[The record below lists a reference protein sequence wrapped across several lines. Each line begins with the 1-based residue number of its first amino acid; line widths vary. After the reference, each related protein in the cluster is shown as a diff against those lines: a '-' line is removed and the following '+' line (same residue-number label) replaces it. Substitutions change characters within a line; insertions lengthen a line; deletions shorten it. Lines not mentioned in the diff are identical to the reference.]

1 MPEPYQTNNPLEF
14 TQLPGVYISEK
25 TPPPTVIAVGTNN
38 VIFIGQFERGTEN
51 QPTAIGSLTELEEKF
66 GNNPIYTGN
75 KALRLKRWT
84 NLYVIRALAAAATS
98 ASVTQTVTSKN
109 TFTATALYKG
119 VYGNKIKITVADGT
133 TANTKKFTIKD
144 DGTSGVEEVYDNLTI
159 QGKTDQELASIFQR
173 SRLVKITSAHA
184 TEEPGDGDL
193 TLAGGSD
200 GVIGPTDYT
209 TAISNADIRANGR
222 IYFTDDQSAGT
233 KAALSN
239 FVKLEQAGVCVVGPA
254 SLTETIDNAV
264 TDAALYL
271 DQNGRVLYAYNPI
284 QFNINGNLEEES
296 PVYLT
301 ASILGGIAPQISP
314 LSVQDTRNLTA
325 TAAGVKFNINRT
337 NLKKLRTAGIM
348 AYEFHPNTRGVK
360 LATAPTGNPQ
370 LSIKRR
376 RFSDF
381 YLKSIALFLENYQSR
396 PNSLNLRKE
405 IYANIIQF
413 DQGLVNNGVLPS
425 EQDEGMKVL
434 KVETEGLVT
443 PNERA
448 QGLLKISIQRRLFAS
463 ADFIVLEAEIGET
476 VQVRELRPG

>member
-25 TPPPTVIAVGTNN
+25 TPPPTVISVGTNN
-38 VIFIGQFERGTEN
+38 VIFIGQFERGPEN
-51 QPTAIGSLTELEEKF
+51 QPTAIGSITELADKF
-66 GNNPIYTGN
+66 GNNLAYTGN

-84 NLYVIRALAAAATS
+84 NLHVIRALAAAA
-98 ASVTQTVTSKN
+98 AAANVTQTVTAKN

-119 VYGNKIKITVADGT
+119 LYGNNIKINISDGT
-133 TANTKKFTIKD
+133 NANTKKFTITD
-144 DGTSGVEEVYDNLTI
+144 EGTSEIEEVYDNLNLP
-159 QGKTDQELASIFQR
+159 GKTDNELAIIFQA

-184 TEEPGDGDL
+184 TEEPADGDL
-193 TLAGGSD
+193 TLTGGTD
-200 GVIGPTDYT
+200 GVIASTDYA
-209 TAISNADIRANGR
+209 TAIANADIRANGR

-239 FVKLEQAGVCVVGPA
+239 FVKLEQAGICIVGPSA
-254 SLTETIDNAV
+254 LTTTVDAAI
-264 TDAALYL
+264 TDAATYL
-271 DQNGRVLYAYNPI
+271 DQNGRVLYAYNPVL
-284 QFNINGNLEEES
+284 FNINGNLEEES

-301 ASILGGIAPQISP
+301 ASVLGGIAPQISP

-337 NLKKLRTAGIM
+337 NLKRLREAGIM
-348 AYEFHPNTRGVK
+348 AYEFHPNPGSVK

-370 LSIKRR
+370 MSIKRR
-376 RFSDF
+376 RFTDF

-413 DQGLVNNGVLPS
+413 DQGLVNSGTLPS
-425 EQDEGMKVL
+425 EQDEGIKVL

-476 VQVRELRPG
+476 VQVKELRPS

>member
-1 MPEPYQTNNPLEF
+1 MPEPFQTNNPLEF

-25 TPPPTVIAVGTNN
+25 TPPPTVVAVGTNN
-38 VIFIGQFERGTEN
+38 VIFIGQFERGPEN
-51 QPTAIGSLTELEEKF
+51 QPTAIGSITELEETF
-66 GNNPIYTGN
+66 GNNPAYTGN

-84 NLYVIRALAAAATS
+84 NLHVLRALAAAA
-98 ASVTQTVTSKN
+98 AAANVTQTVTSKN

-119 VYGNKIKITVADGT
+119 VYGNKIKINVSDGT
-133 TANTKKFTIKD
+133 NANTKKFTITD
-144 DGTSGVEEVYDNLTI
+144 GGTSGLEEVYDNLALP
-159 QGKTDQELASIFQR
+159 GKTDSELAITFQ
-173 SRLVKITSAHA
+173 SSKLVKITSAHA
-184 TEEPGDGDL
+184 TEAPGDGDL
-193 TLAGGSD
+193 TLTGGTD
-200 GVIGPTDYT
+200 GVIASTDYQS
-209 TAISNADIRANGR
+209 AIDNADIRANGR

-239 FVKLEQAGVCVVGPA
+239 FVKLQQAGVCVVGP
-254 SLTETIDNAV
+254 SGTSVEIDAAV

-284 QFNINGNLEEES
+284 LYNVNGVLEEES
-296 PVYLT
+296 PVYLS

-325 TAAGVKFNINRT
+325 TAAGVKLNINRT
-337 NLKKLRTAGIM
+337 NLKKLRRAGIM
-348 AYEFHPNTRGVK
+348 AYEFHPNTRSVK

-370 LSIKRR
+370 FTIQRR
-376 RFSDF
+376 RFTDF

-413 DQGLVNNGVLPS
+413 DQGLVNAGVLPS

-434 KVETEGLVT
+434 LVETEGLVT

-448 QGLLKISIQRRLFAS
+448 QGLLKIKIQRRLFAS